1 MQPNQAQTTRSVHP
15 FARALIVPLFF
26 LLLLLGLL
34 GGTAQAEDE
43 PPLPT
48 SLDTVTLPSE
58 ALILTPGA
66 NFVEEGLGV
75 TKATRLDPA
84 LARLA
89 EALEQQ
95 AGAADLSALATLAQE
110 TGVRLE
116 GERAQVQLVIDA
128 SQRKQVSQAVA
139 ALGGEITGARL
150 DGTLLQ
156 GWAPLSA
163 LQALAQR
170 PGIHYVKRP
179 PQLTLLELDAS
190 LRASGVYTTEAL
202 DDTSVIT
209 WHLAG
214 FQGQGV
220 RIGIIDGGFQGYLG
234 LLGSELPAKVT
245 VKNFVDGET
254 IDEVNG
260 TTEHGTACAE
270 IIHDIA
276 PDAQLYLAKIAT
288 DVDLQEAMIWMRDVA
303 KVDVISTSLGWYNL
317 TPGDGTGFFADVV
330 AQARTAGIFWATAAG
345 NDREN
350 HWSGPFSDPD
360 GDGVLNFT
368 PSTEINFFGPGD
380 GSTAYLI
387 PSGQFVSVYMR
398 WNDWTNV
405 NNDYDLYLLRW
416 DSSQSMW
423 KTVAAS
429 RALQDGK
436 AGQSPVE
443 AIVTL
448 TAGPPAPYGIAVFKY
463 GGNAPSIN
471 FDIFTPKFYRLDR
484 IETSRSLANLADAP
498 DAMTVAALDVNA
510 PYPQESYSSEGPT
523 NGPGGSATGG
533 FTKPDIAAYANVS
546 TASYGTAS
554 KFNGTSAA
562 TPHVAGAAALVLSAY
577 PAYTPAQVQA
587 FLEGRAV
594 DLGPAGMDNLTGY
607 GRLELGVPR
616 ANLVNSSMAVTST
629 SVAAGEV
636 VTYTIQMRNQGGV
649 STTAWLTNELPSEL
663 LVTAQPLAVGGA
675 RPLTP
680 TTVLTWTGLI
690 SPTSSVT
697 LLYTATLTTTNP
709 SGPLRVIN
717 LAQVRDDEGRMYNLS
732 APLNPLELF
741 LPLVSR
747 D

>member
-1 MQPNQAQTTRSVHP
+1 MQPNQARTIRSAHLS
-15 FARALIVPLFF
+15 ARALILSLLF

-34 GGTAQAEDE
+34 GGAAQAEDE

-48 SLDTVTLPSE
+48 SLDTVTLPPE
-58 ALILTPGA
+58 AFSLTPGQDLR
-66 NFVEEGLGV
+66 VEGLDAAK
-75 TKATRLDPA
+75 TTRLDPA

-95 AGAADLSALATLAQE
+95 TGAADLSALAALAQAV
-110 TGVRLE
+110 GVRLE
-116 GERAQVQLVIDA
+116 GEQAHVQLVVDA
-128 SQRKQVSQAVA
+128 AQREQVSQAVA

-163 LQALAQR
+163 LRTLAQR

-179 PQLTLLELDAS
+179 PQPTLLEFDTS
-190 LRASGVYTTEAL
+190 LRASGAYTTEAL
-202 DDTSVIT
+202 DDSSVIT

-214 FQGQGV
+214 FRGQGV

-254 IDEVNG
+254 DDEVDG
-260 TTEHGTACAE
+260 TTKHGAACAE

-276 PDAQLYLAKIAT
+276 PDAQLYLAKIGT

-330 AQARTAGIFWATAAG
+330 AQARAAGIFWATAAG

-360 GDGVLNFT
+360 GDKVLNFT
-368 PSTEINFFGPGD
+368 PSVEVNFFGPGD

-387 PSGQFVSVYMR
+387 PGGQIVSVYLR
-398 WNDWTNV
+398 WDDWATTDQ
-405 NNDYDLYLLRW
+405 DYDLYLVRW
-416 DSSQSMW
+416 NGSQGTW
-423 KTVAAS
+423 ETVAAS
-429 RALQDGK
+429 EAVQNGG

-443 AIVTL
+443 AILTL
-448 TAGPPAPYGIAVFKY
+448 TAGPPAPYGIVVARY
-463 GGNAPSIN
+463 AGSQPNN
-471 FDIFTPKFYRLDR
+471 FDLFTPKFYRLDR
-484 IETSRSLANLADAP
+484 ILTSRSLANLADAP

-523 NGPGGSATGG
+523 NGAGGSATGG
-533 FTKPDIAAYANVS
+533 FIKPDIAAYANVS

-577 PAYTPAQVQA
+577 PSYTPAQVQA

-594 DLGPAGMDNLTGY
+594 DLGPAGMDSLTGY
-607 GRLELGVPR
+607 GRLDLGAPR
-616 ANLVNSSMAVTST
+616 ANLANSSMAVTST

-636 VTYTIQMRNQGGV
+636 VTYTIQMSNQGGV

-663 LVTAQPLAVGGA
+663 LVTAQPLAIGGA

-680 TTVLTWTGLI
+680 TSVLTWTGPI

-697 LLYTATLTTTNP
+697 ILYTATLTTSNP
-709 SGPLRVIN
+709 SEPLRVIN
-717 LAQVRDDEGRMYNLS
+717 LAQVRDGEGRTFHLS